1 VLAVALSCYDLWFLG
16 KSMRVLDFEMVIRW
30 FTFEGKL
37 TVQFNWQ
44 RDIDN

>member
-1 VLAVALSCYDLWFLG
+1 MAFSRYDLWFLG
-16 KSMRVLDFEMVIRW
+16 EPMRVLDFEMVIRC

-37 TVQFNWQ
+37 TDQFNWQ